1 MDADELSLIRGG
13 SIAGNA
19 KRIVKRVGRPLH
31 LRLGIYHQYPPTP
44 LRPDPELLAEQR
56 AAISSANVRDTL
68 PKFSI
73 VTPSLNQGRWLQS
86 TIDSVTGQRYPR
98 LEYFVVDAGSTD
110 NSVEVLRS
118 ANGLSGWVSEPD
130 SGQAD
135 GINKGFAQTTG
146 DIMGWLNSDDQLMPG
161 ALHCVARWFQAHP
174 KVDVVY
180 GHRVIVD
187 ANGDEVGRWILPR
200 HRGAAF
206 LWGDYIPQETM
217 FWRRSLWDRVGG
229 RIDTDF
235 QFAMDWELILR
246 FHHAGAKFCRIPH
259 TLGAFRTHPQQK
271 SIAAI
276 GSVGQHEFERL
287 RKPLGPLR
295 RFLYRLDH
303 KSYLAESVLHSW
315 MWESRTTKLGR

>member
-1 MDADELSLIRGG
+1 MNADELSLIRGG
-13 SIAGNA
+13 PLAGNA
-19 KRIVKRVGRPLH
+19 KRILKRVGRPLR

-44 LRPDPELLAEQR
+44 LRADPELLAEQTK
-56 AAISSANVRDTL
+56 AANSASALTSPPSISV
-68 PKFSI
+68 
-73 VTPSLNQGRWLQS
+73 VTPSLNQGRWLKAA
-86 TIDSVTGQRYPR
+86 IESVTGQGYPR
-98 LEYFVVDAGSTD
+98 LEYFVIDAGSTD
-110 NSVEVLRS
+110 NSVEVLKLV
-118 ANGLSGWVSEPD
+118 AGLSGWVSEPD
-130 SGQAD
+130 GGQSD
-135 GINKGFAQTTG
+135 GINKGFARTTG
-146 DIMGWLNSDDQLMPG
+146 EIMGWLNSDDQLMPG
-161 ALHCVARWFQAHP
+161 ALHCVARWFQNHP
-174 KVDVVY
+174 DVDVVY

-217 FWRRSLWDRVGG
+217 FWRRSLWNRVGG

-246 FHHAGAKFCRIPH
+246 FHRAGAKFCRIPH

-276 GSVGQHEFERL
+276 GSVGQREFEVL
-287 RKPLGPLR
+287 RHPLGRFR

-315 MWESRTTKLGR
+315 IWQTQTPAFGR

>member
-1 MDADELSLIRGG
+1 MNADELSLIRGG
-13 SIAGNA
+13 PLAANA
-19 KRIVKRVGRPLH
+19 KRMLKRLGRPLR
-31 LRLGIYHQYPPTP
+31 LRLGIYHQYPPMP
-44 LRPDPELLAEQR
+44 LRPDPRLLAEQR
-56 AAISSANVRDTL
+56 AAAANAGRGTPLISV
-68 PKFSI
+68 
-73 VTPSLNQGRWLQS
+73 VTPSLNQSRWLRAA
-86 TIDSVTGQRYPR
+86 IESVITQQYPR

-110 NSVEVLRS
+110 NSVEILKSVK
-118 ANGLSGWVSEPD
+118 GLNGWVSEPD
-130 SGQAD
+130 AGQSD

-146 DIMGWLNSDDQLMPG
+146 EIMGWLNSDDQLMPG

-174 KVDVVY
+174 GVDVVY

-187 ANGDEVGRWILPR
+187 ANGYEVGRWILPP

-217 FWRRSLWDRVGG
+217 FWRRSLWERVGG

-246 FHHAGAKFCRIPH
+246 FHRAGAKFHRIPR

-276 GSVGQHEFERL
+276 GSVGQREFERL
-287 RKPLGPLR
+287 REPLGPLR

-303 KSYLAESVLHSW
+303 KSYLAESILHSW
-315 MWESRTTKLGR
+315 LAHPATTQAGH